1 MVDELTPN
9 KENLAKD
16 KYNINYYEVAY
27 PKRPIK
33 LVKRKIVQYRPTE
46 DYAIEN
52 SSANH
57 DLIYSTNYVYNI
69 LF

>member
-9 KENLAKD
+9 KESLTKD

-46 DYAIEN
+46 DYVIEN

-57 DLIYSTNYVYNI
+57 SLIYGTNYVYNI